1 MSELERKNDKN
12 NNIIAEEVP
21 EPSSSVT
28 LELFTFIHKIY
39 LYIYNIILL
48 LLFIFKRFAFNYEYG
63 PIIGEVIFA
72 ILLLFINIIRIRLT
86 SIGNKTER
94 ALLLLVAVILGF
106 INLFGYIYF
115 MRIQTFVTYFDVVF
129 SAIGL
134 VIIFFE
140 FLCSAFT
147 MFNIKVHEKNI

>member
-1 MSELERKNDKN
+1 MLQNERKDDKN
-12 NNIIAEEVP
+12 NNIIAEEIP
-21 EPSSSVT
+21 EPSSSLA
-28 LELFTFIHKIY
+28 LELFSFIHKIY

-48 LLFIFKRFAFNYEYG
+48 LLFIFKRFAFDYEYG

-72 ILLLFINIIRIRLT
+72 IFLLLFNIFRIRLT

-94 ALLLLVAVILGF
+94 ALILLIAVLIGIVNLV
-106 INLFGYIYF
+106 GYIYF
-115 MRIQTFVTYFDVVF
+115 MRLQTFVTYFDVVF

-140 FLCSAFT
+140 VLFSILT